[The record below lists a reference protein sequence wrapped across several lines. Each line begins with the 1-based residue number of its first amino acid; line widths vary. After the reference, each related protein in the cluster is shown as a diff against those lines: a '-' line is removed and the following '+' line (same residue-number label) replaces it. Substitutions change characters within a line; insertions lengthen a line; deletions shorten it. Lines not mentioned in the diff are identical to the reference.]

1 MKIPNSKTVLS
12 LLFSVCFFFIAT
24 SQDDEVYRTI
34 TVDRNGNG
42 DFTEIQEA
50 INSTRD
56 LGPGFVEIHIKNGV
70 YNEKLEIPTWKHK
83 LRLIGEDRE
92 KTIITNNDYSGK
104 KDSITGKTLST
115 FTSYTLLVSGDEVEL
130 ENLTV
135 KNNSCGEGQA
145 VALHVE
151 GDKFLSKNV
160 NILGCQDTIY
170 AATGSSR
177 QYYKN
182 CYIEGTTDFIFGQA
196 TALFEDCTIKSLKNS
211 YITAAATT
219 PNQEFG
225 FVFLNCKLIAAKD
238 AEEVYLGRPWRP
250 YAQTVF
256 INSELGEHIVPAGW
270 DPWKG
275 DEMFPDK
282 QETTFYAEYNNSG
295 PGAETSNRVKW
306 SKQLSKKEARAY
318 SVETILSGCDN
329 WQPVLDK
336 KD

>member
-1 MKIPNSKTVLS
+1 MSLKKII
-12 LLFSVCFFFIAT
+12 SVPIFFLIFTLTAQET
-24 SQDDEVYRTI
+24 NEVYQTI
-34 TVDRNGNG
+34 IVDRNGNG
-42 DFTEIQEA
+42 DYTEIQEA

-56 LGPGFVEIHIKNGV
+56 LGPEFVEIHIKNGT

-83 LRLIGEDRE
+83 LRLIGEDRD
-92 KTIITNNDYSGK
+92 KTLITNNDYSGK

-115 FTSYTLLVSGDEVEL
+115 FTSYTLLVSGDQIEI

-135 KNNSCGEGQA
+135 NNSSCGEGQA

-151 GDKFLSKNV
+151 GDKFISKNI

-170 AATGSSR
+170 AATASSR

-196 TALFEDCTIKSLKNS
+196 TVLFENCTIKSLKNS

-225 FVFLNCKLIAAKD
+225 FVFLDCKLIADEDVNK
-238 AEEVYLGRPWRP
+238 VYLGRPWRP

-256 INSELGEHIVPAGW
+256 INSELGEHILPEGW
-270 DPWKG
+270 NPWHG

-282 QETTFYAEYNNSG
+282 QETTFYAEYNNFG
-295 PGAETSNRVKW
+295 PGAETSKRVKW
-306 SKQLSKKEARAY
+306 SKQLSKKEAEKYTAAKIFKREDSWNPA
-318 SVETILSGCDN
+318 
-329 WQPVLDK
+329 Q
-336 KD
+336 

>member
-1 MKIPNSKTVLS
+1 MKLLSSNAVFS
-12 LLFSVCFFFIAT
+12 LLFSILFIVAVKA
-24 SQDDEVYRTI
+24 QNDEVYRKI
-34 TVDRNGNG
+34 TVDKTGDG
-42 DFTEIQEA
+42 DFTEIQKA

-56 LGPGFVEIHIKNGV
+56 LGPGFVEIYIKNGI
-70 YNEKLEIPTWKHK
+70 YNEKVEIPTWKHK

-92 KTIITNNDYSGK
+92 KTVITNNDYSGK
-104 KDSITGKTLST
+104 KDSITGETLST
-115 FTSYTLLVSGDEVEL
+115 FTSYTLLVTGDEIEL

-135 KNNSCGEGQA
+135 KNSSCGEGQA

-151 GDKFLSKNV
+151 GDKFMSKNV

-196 TALFEDCTIKSLKNS
+196 TVLFEGCTIKSLRNS

-219 PNQEFG
+219 SNQEFG
-225 FVFLNCKLIAAKD
+225 FVFTDCKLIAAKD
-238 AEEVYLGRPWRP
+238 VNEVYLGRPWRP

-256 INSELGEHIVPAGW
+256 INSEFGDHILPEGW
-270 DPWKG
+270 DPWHG

-282 QETTFYAEYNNSG
+282 QKTTFYAEYNNFG
-295 PGAETSNRVKW
+295 PGAETSKRLKW
-306 SKQLSKKEARAY
+306 SKQLSKKEA
-318 SVETILSGCDN
+318 
-329 WQPVLDK
+329 K
-336 KD
+336 KYTVSNIFKHKDSWNPKK